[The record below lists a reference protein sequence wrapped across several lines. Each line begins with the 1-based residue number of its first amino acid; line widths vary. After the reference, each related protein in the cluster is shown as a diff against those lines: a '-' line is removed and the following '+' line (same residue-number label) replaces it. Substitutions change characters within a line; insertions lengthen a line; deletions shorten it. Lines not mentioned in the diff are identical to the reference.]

1 MPVKTVKLSS
11 IEPNPNNPRII
22 RDVNFKS
29 LVESI
34 KRDHEFLEKRGI
46 VHADGIILGGNQ
58 RYAAIKEALK
68 DESFRSML
76 KLPKGEIPASWVQDA
91 SEWPDEKKRRFII
104 VDNGTTWGEW
114 NFDML
119 ANEFSDL
126 SLVDLGVDIPKHWSN
141 EPIDGGQDDNG
152 GGEPLDKAQ
161 IITCPN
167 CNHQF
172 SVLKEKKGKRNG

>member
-1 MPVKTVKLSS
+1 LPIKTIKLSS

-22 RDVNFKS
+22 RDTNFKS
-29 LVESI
+29 LIESI
-34 KRDHEFLEKRGI
+34 KRDPEFLEKRGI

-68 DESFRSML
+68 DESFRALL
-76 KLPKGEIPASWVQDA
+76 KLSKGEIPASWVQDA
-91 SEWPDEKKRRFII
+91 SDWSDEKKRRFIV

-114 NFDML
+114 DFDVL

-126 SLVDLGVDIPKHWSN
+126 PLVDLGVDIPKHWSS
-141 EPIDGGQDDNG
+141 EPPGGQEGEG
-152 GGEPLDKAQ
+152 GGAEPLDNAQ